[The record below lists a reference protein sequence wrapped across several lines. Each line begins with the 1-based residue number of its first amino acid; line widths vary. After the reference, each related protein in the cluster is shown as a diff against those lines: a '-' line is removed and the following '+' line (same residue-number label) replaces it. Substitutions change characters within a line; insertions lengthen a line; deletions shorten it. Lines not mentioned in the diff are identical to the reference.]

1 MFIRNHRATFED
13 RYFHPGRL
21 VEAWCEKRH
30 CRFDAIVTRI
40 PSSEEQGYDVAFRDG
55 TRTTNLTLEQI
66 GGSRKLW
73 TMPNVIRRKS
83 GRSRRSSNANSRDF
97 ATMLHSDARLRVVA
111 EVAMLLRK
119 SRKYIASKHTEACV
133 RIALSPWSLYDEIDL
148 KTLFSVVFGATWT
161 EVEIHRF
168 KVLLHHHGE
177 GKWDKISRDMIPCYD
192 RHGNGHVKTPEQCSA
207 FFFSNLYVFTC
218 L

>member
-1 MFIRNHRATFED
+1 
-13 RYFHPGRL
+13 
-21 VEAWCEKRH
+21 
-30 CRFDAIVTRI
+30 
-40 PSSEEQGYDVAFRDG
+40 
-55 TRTTNLTLEQI
+55 
-66 GGSRKLW
+66 
-73 TMPNVIRRKS
+73 
-83 GRSRRSSNANSRDF
+83 
-97 ATMLHSDARLRVVA
+97 
-111 EVAMLLRK
+111 MLLRK

-192 RHGNGHVKTPEQCSA
+192 RDGKGHVKTPEQCSQ
-207 FFFSNLYVFTC
+207 FFFLNSYVFFSSVYHISIHSNTNKQIQSTITQTTSRKTWRSQDVGMF
-218 L
+218 LLS